1 MANNPVWHN
10 IFRYIVLK
18 PDNITF
24 EADNYKD
31 TINIV
36 RGPGVAWQ
44 GTTDLDIIGATGS
57 DQFMINVDYDISIP
71 LATTDLTLEDV
82 NGNTSSVT
90 FTAGRGVEILR
101 NSAQELEW
109 RSYSVTETDTLQ
121 TVTER
126 NNITNNKIFVND
138 IEVGTISSSFTEDGF
153 PSYDAGHNLIG
164 DGTLDNPL
172 RFSPLYQDSLI
183 ANNTDQFEFTALG
196 PGVLAYSASYVF
208 DTGATTGSVKLERE
222 DPSSPGTWVV
232 LDIVSGITQGYSY
245 AIQGTYA
252 ELYSGNVNYRLT
264 YSWTGNL
271 GIITWHVQNTFEG
284 GATTPIL
291 YPQLK
296 TDTTAKTVDINDLQF
311 FQNNIRT
318 TVSNTDIVLDP
329 AGTGRVRVLGD
340 IEAQNI
346 YVDGDITIGDGI
358 GTDVLTINSQFT
370 AGTQLKTTQSNGNT
384 LNISAYDLNDAVY
397 RDLIILTASNTPTL
411 ALTSNG
417 VGSIDNITIGG
428 SIAAAGTFTSLTA
441 TTAIT
446 FNTTTNNQSYTTTG
460 AGTITI
466 TSGTTGSMNNVTIGN
481 STAAAGTFTSLTVTN
496 NAVISPITIGSM
508 NNVVIGSVT
517 PAAGTF
523 TSLTATNLSVTGSIN
538 LNEITVDGEIQ
549 IFDNVIQT
557 TLSNSN
563 LELRANGTGVVYI
576 PDSLT
581 VTNAITF
588 NTTTNNQSYTTTGA
602 GTITINSG
610 TSGSINNMTIG
621 NSTAAAGT
629 FTTSTASQIV
639 RSGAVSASA
648 WSTTGV
654 GIRSAANIFTDT
666 SSPAGTIANAHINV
680 LSQPTIA
687 ASNAITAVTNASTL
701 YIANAPTNGTNV
713 AAITNPYALYIA
725 AGASYFNGSTTVN
738 STFTVNPAAA
748 ITMSPTGVGGTITM
762 NPAGGG
768 SLDNF
773 NVGSTT
779 RGSGAFTS
787 LGANG
792 AVTIQTTTNS
802 QSYTTTGAGTITIS
816 SGTTGSINN
825 MQIGNSTAASG
836 AFTTLTTSTSIATTD
851 SSTQAATTAWV
862 RNNAGFAAQVIFTS
876 GASTWTIPT
885 GITKIKVTVVGAG
898 GGGGGVSAVS
908 GSGAGGGG
916 GGISIAYYTGLTPGN
931 TLNYSVGTGGTA
943 GANTGGNGGNGGN
956 TTVSSGTQTITTLQA
971 NGGQGGAGSNGGV
984 ATPGAGGAA
993 GSGPAGAVLMSGYI
1007 GNTSASSA
1015 LAGNG
1020 AGGPLGGG
1028 GGQGR
1033 VATTGAGSNATNFG
1047 AGGGGALGATAN
1059 IGGTGSNGIVIIE
1072 Y

>member
-329 AGTGRVRVLGD
+329 AGTGKVVANSNVVSPLFEGDLTGNAGTVTNGVYTTGSYANPSWITSLDGTKVTNAVLTTGSYLNPSWIVTLD
-340 IEAQNI
+340 ASKIVGSI
-346 YVDGDITIGDGI
+346 SLSDITID
-358 GTDVLTINSQFT
+358 N
-370 AGTQLKTTQSNGNT
+370 
-384 LNISAYDLNDAVY
+384 DLRFY
-397 RDLIILTASNTPTL
+397 
-411 ALTSNG
+411 
-417 VGSIDNITIGG
+417 
-428 SIAAAGTFTSLTA
+428 
-441 TTAIT
+441 
-446 FNTTTNNQSYTTTG
+446 
-460 AGTITI
+460 
-466 TSGTTGSMNNVTIGN
+466 
-481 STAAAGTFTSLTVTN
+481 
-496 NAVISPITIGSM
+496 
-508 NNVVIGSVT
+508 
-517 PAAGTF
+517 
-523 TSLTATNLSVTGSIN
+523 
-538 LNEITVDGEIQ
+538 
-549 IFDNVIQT
+549 DNVIQT

-581 VTNAITF
+581 VTDAVTF

-602 GTITINSG
+602 GTITIASG
-610 TSGSINNMTIG
+610 TTGSMNNMTIG

-629 FTTSTASQIV
+629 FTSLTATSANVNVTLSPTGTGSVTINPATAGSINNMSIGGTTAAAGTFTQLV
-639 RSGAVSASA
+639 RSGNISSTA

-654 GIRSAANIFTDT
+654 GIRSAANTFTDT
-666 SSPAGTIANAHINV
+666 SSPAGVIANSHINV

-687 ASNAITAVTNASTL
+687 ASNAITAVTNAATL

-713 AAITNPYALYIA
+713 AAITNPYALYVA
-725 AGASYFNGSTTVN
+725 AGATYFAGATTANSSLTVN
-738 STFTVNPAAA
+738 GNLTTSGANAT
-748 ITMSPTGVGGTITM
+748 ITMSPTGVSGTITM

-773 NVGSTT
+773 NIGSTT

-787 LGANG
+787 LGANA
-792 AVTIQTTTNS
+792 AVTIQTTTNN

-825 MQIGNSTAASG
+825 MQVGNSTAAAG
-836 AFTTLTTSTSIATTD
+836 AFTTLTSSTSIATTD

-885 GITKIKVTVVGAG
+885 GITKIKVTCIGAG
-898 GGGGGVSAVS
+898 GGGGGVSAVANA
-908 GSGAGGGG
+908 AGGGG
-916 GGISIAYYTGLTPGN
+916 GGGGMSVSYYTGLTPGN

-943 GANTGGNGGNGGN
+943 GANTGGVGGTGGN

-971 NGGQGGAGSNGGV
+971 NGGVGGGGATTSTTTAG
-984 ATPGAGGAA
+984 GAGGAA
-993 GSGPAGAVLMSGYI
+993 GSGPTNAVLMAG
-1007 GNTSASSA
+1007 GTGGAGGAS
-1015 LAGNG
+1015 NG
-1020 AGGPLGGG
+1020 AGTGSMGPIGGG
-1028 GGQGR
+1028 GGQGK
-1033 VATTGAGSNATNFG
+1033 VATTGAGSNATNYG

>member
-1 MANNPVWHN
+1 MANTPVWHN

-24 EADNYKD
+24 EADTYKD
-31 TINIV
+31 TLNIV

-44 GTTDLDIIGATGS
+44 GTTDLDVIGATGS

-71 LATTDLTLEDV
+71 LATTDITLEDV

-90 FTAGRGVEILR
+90 FTAGRGIEILR

-164 DGTLDNPL
+164 DGTLGDPL

-183 ANNTDQFEFTALG
+183 ANSSDQFEFTALG

-208 DTGATTGSVKLERE
+208 DTGATTGSVTLERE
-222 DPSSPGTWVV
+222 DPSSPGTWVT
-232 LDIVSGITQGYSY
+232 LDIVTGVTLGYSY

-252 ELYSGNVNYRLT
+252 ELYIGNVNYILT

-271 GIITWHVQNTFEG
+271 GIITWHVYNTFEG
-284 GATTPIL
+284 GAYSPITN
-291 YPQLK
+291 PQLK
-296 TDTTAKTVDINDLQF
+296 TDTDAKTVDINDLQF

-346 YVDGDITIGDGI
+346 YVDGNITICDGI
-358 GTDVLTINSQFT
+358 GIDTLTINSQFT

-411 ALTSNG
+411 VLTSNG
-417 VGSIDNITIGG
+417 VGSIDNMTIGG
-428 SIAAAGTFTSLTA
+428 STSAAGTFTSLTA
-441 TTAIT
+441 TGAIT
-446 FNTTTNNQSYTTTG
+446 ANTTTNNQSYTTTG

-466 TSGTTGSMNNVTIGN
+466 TSGTIGSINNMVIGN
-481 STAAAGTFTSLTVTN
+481 SV
-496 NAVISPITIGSM
+496 
-508 NNVVIGSVT
+508 
-517 PAAGTF
+517 PASGTF
-523 TSLTATNLSVTGSIN
+523 TSLTATNLSVTGTIN
-538 LNEITVDGEIQ
+538 LNDIIIDGEIQ

-576 PDSLT
+576 PDSLI

-602 GTITINSG
+602 GTITISSG
-610 TSGSINNMTIG
+610 TTGSMNNMTIG
-621 NSTAAAGT
+621 NSTAASGT
-629 FTTSTASQIV
+629 FTQIV
-639 RSGAVSASA
+639 RSGAVSSA
-648 WSTTGV
+648 AWTTTGV

-666 SSPAGTIANAHINV
+666 TTPNSGTATNAHINV

-687 ASNAITAVTNASTL
+687 ALNSITVTNAATL

-713 AAITNPYALYIA
+713 TAITNPYSLYVA
-725 AGASYFNGSTTVN
+725 AGAAYFAGAGTMNSSLTVN
-738 STFTVNPAAA
+738 GNLTVSGSNAA
-748 ITMSPTGVGGTITM
+748 INISPTGLSGTITM

-779 RGSGAFTS
+779 RGSGAFTT
-787 LGANG
+787 LAAN
-792 AVTIQTTTNS
+792 
-802 QSYTTTGAGTITIS
+802 
-816 SGTTGSINN
+816 
-825 MQIGNSTAASG
+825 
-836 AFTTLTTSTSIATTD
+836 
-851 SSTQAATTAWV
+851 
-862 RNNAGFAAQVIFTS
+862 
-876 GASTWTIPT
+876 
-885 GITKIKVTVVGAG
+885 
-898 GGGGGVSAVS
+898 
-908 GSGAGGGG
+908 
-916 GGISIAYYTGLTPGN
+916 N
-931 TLNYSVGTGGTA
+931 T
-943 GANTGGNGGNGGN
+943 
-956 TTVSSGTQTITTLQA
+956 TTLQQITEILNTKTGATGTVTHDYSTGDIWYHSSIAA
-971 NGGQGGAGSNGGV
+971 NFTVNLTNVPTTNDRTIVVTLILNQGV
-984 ATPGAGGAA
+984 AGFYPNILQIAGTPVTIRWANNVTPTPSTSKIDVSTFTLIRT
-993 GSGPAGAVLMSGYI
+993 GSTWY
-1007 GNTSASSA
+1007 
-1015 LAGNG
+1015 
-1020 AGGPLGGG
+1020 
-1028 GGQGR
+1028 
-1033 VATTGAGSNATNFG
+1033 
-1047 AGGGGALGATAN
+1047 ALGNYTTYA
-1059 IGGTGSNGIVIIE
+1059 
-1072 Y
+1072 